1 MTYRLPRLMLLALAG
16 AALLG
21 SSARAEI
28 DPATL
33 SFLED
38 QVGKGL
44 YPGVMV
50 ALVEGDAVT
59 YRGFGVADKATGTPP
74 TADTVFETGSITK
87 TFTALL
93 LADMAEA
100 GTVHL
105 DDPVQTYLP
114 EGVTMPRLGD
124 RPMTLADIAEQHSGL
139 PRLPADFNPADP
151 LDPYADYDEA
161 KLWASVNGLT
171 LTARPGERYEYS
183 NFGFGLLG
191 TLLARAAGQPYGTLL
206 RDNILEPLGMT
217 ATTLDVPPAMAQG
230 YTEAGTPT
238 PPWTFDALAGAGAVK
253 STARDMVKYL
263 HAVMGEAGPDT
274 LRAAASQVLQPRADT
289 GLGGMRVGLAWM
301 TMPRGDGR
309 WHDGGTYGFRSFV
322 GVDPQTQR
330 AVVIWT
336 NVLGRT
342 NAIDRIGMHLL
353 NPEIP
358 LPARRPAKTEHRQ
371 AAMAADEMAAYV
383 GRYRMDFGP
392 TLTLRLAGDQMLAQL
407 SGQPEVPVYPEGP
420 GRFFYKVVDAQL
432 EFSRDGSGA
441 VSGVTIH
448 QNGMDYR
455 GRKE

>member
-50 ALVEGDAVT
+50 ALVEGDSVT

-100 GTVHL
+100 GTVRL

-161 KLWASVNGLT
+161 RLWASVNGLT
-171 LTARPGERYEYS
+171 LMARPGERYEYS

-191 TLLARAAGQPYGTLL
+191 TLLARAAGRPYGALL

-217 ATTLDVPPAMAQG
+217 ATTLDVPSAMAQG
-230 YTEAGTPT
+230 YTEAGAPT

-263 HAVMGEAGPDT
+263 RAVMGEAGPDT
-274 LRAAASQVLQPRADT
+274 LRAAAAQVLQPRADT